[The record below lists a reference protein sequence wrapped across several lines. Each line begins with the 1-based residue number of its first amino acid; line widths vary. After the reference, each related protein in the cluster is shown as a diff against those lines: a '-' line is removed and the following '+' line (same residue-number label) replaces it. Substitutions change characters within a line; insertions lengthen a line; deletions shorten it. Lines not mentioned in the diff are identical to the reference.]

1 MRKLVNRSGAIVIF
15 LLTVVA
21 ATLAQDGLPEVF
33 KEGTIS
39 EQLKFLEEK
48 TRIYENYR
56 AIRED
61 MYRSISRNT
70 LDTLN
75 KAKGRID
82 GLLLQ
87 TTMLNNRIDSLN
99 SKLGA
104 TTQELEERTR
114 TKNSIRVIGIEVNKT
129 TYNSVMWII
138 VGSLVLLLAIGYL
151 TFKQNRAVTVS
162 TKKELNEL
170 KAEFEAYRTKTR
182 LEREKTAIDHF
193 NEMKRMKGKG

>member
-1 MRKLVNRSGAIVIF
+1 MRKLVNKSGAIVIF
-15 LLTVVA
+15 LLTVA
-21 ATLAQDGLPEVF
+21 AAALAQEGLPEVF

-82 GLLLQ
+82 GLLSQ
-87 TTMLNNRIDSLN
+87 TTMLSNRI
-99 SKLGA
+99 
-104 TTQELEERTR
+104 E
-114 TKNSIRVIGIEVNKT
+114 
-129 TYNSVMWII
+129 
-138 VGSLVLLLAIGYL
+138 
-151 TFKQNRAVTVS
+151 FAVTPAMIPQPV
-162 TKKELNEL
+162 
-170 KAEFEAYRTKTR
+170 ARP
-182 LEREKTAIDHF
+182 
-193 NEMKRMKGKG
+193 